1 MDNDPNSYSYEQLF
15 QIMRKMRLPYSDLLE
30 MFRRMVF
37 NVAGKNLDDHTK
49 NISFLLEENGAW
61 RLSPAYDM
69 IYNHNPEGK
78 WTGRH
83 QMSINGK
90 REEIKHKDLAAI
102 GEENSIRSFRD
113 IIGKI
118 LEVLSNWD
126 NYAAEADAG
135 KERIKEIKRKLK
147 SDIKK

>member
-1 MDNDPNSYSYEQLF
+1 
-15 QIMRKMRLPYSDLLE
+15 
-30 MFRRMVF
+30 
-37 NVAGKNLDDHTK
+37 
-49 NISFLLEENGAW
+49 
-61 RLSPAYDM
+61 
-69 IYNHNPEGK
+69 
-78 WTGRH
+78 
-83 QMSINGK
+83 MSINGK